1 MFPVN
6 NFGLKHFDIFYFL
19 RKSKKCHFRTHIT
32 FIFEIKIASKPI
44 LKIPKENIEFKPF
57 LRDLRCFSITFF
69 HVCHQTFQKTEMCHT
84 STLRTFAFHPK
95 VVSNPFS
102 KIFSLKIIPT
112 PTIIS
117 HRKDSPSH
125 YQLENNDSLET
136 CCRGIE
142 INICKRLMTP
152 VNSFQWNLNI
162 AL

>member
-1 MFPVN
+1 MSFSNAYNV
-6 NFGLKHFDIFYFL
+6 YFWNQDSF
-19 RKSKKCHFRTHIT
+19 KT
-32 FIFEIKIASKPI
+32 
-44 LKIPKENIEFKPF
+44 NIEFKPF

-136 CCRGIE
+136 CCKGIE

-162 AL
+162 ALWTWIWKIFHNIPITFYGRFLKYLQL